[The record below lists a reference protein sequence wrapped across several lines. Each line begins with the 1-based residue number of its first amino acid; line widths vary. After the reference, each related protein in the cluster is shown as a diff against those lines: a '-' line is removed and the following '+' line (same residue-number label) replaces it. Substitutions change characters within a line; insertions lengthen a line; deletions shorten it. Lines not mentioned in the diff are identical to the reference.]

1 MGPHLLVGAAL
12 TAWGLAALPTPPHI
26 ITILTDDQG
35 FGDNSY
41 NCENSTGMC
50 AQMPNLDTL
59 ATSPHSALF
68 WRFYSAAGVCSPTR
82 ASYLTGRTNERSC
95 IHFALTCDSENPA
108 EECSQGPGLPWSEF
122 TTAKAVKKAGGFK
135 SIMIGKWCGQPHV
148 PFAALLAA
156 RCYLPYA
163 ICSSVASR

>member
-1 MGPHLLVGAAL
+1 
-12 TAWGLAALPTPPHI
+12 
-26 ITILTDDQG
+26 
-35 FGDNSY
+35 
-41 NCENSTGMC
+41 MC
-50 AQMPNLDTL
+50 AQTPSLDAL

-82 ASYLTGRTNERSC
+82 AAYLTGRTNERSC

-135 SIMIGKWCGQPHV
+135 SIMIGKWRTELTALKAYCANRNANSSCCIVAKLCRPGRLVGQ
-148 PFAALLAA
+148 AQA
-156 RCYLPYA
+156 RR
-163 ICSSVASR
+163 SRWRSAPPSRSW